1 MDEVLYILA
10 LIMLSLWLLLILFWR
25 YIYVFKAFVKDASR
39 VLNRVKKGDFSARLK
54 NLTGSELTFFINNF
68 NSMLY
73 YLEHLFHEVDK
84 KNRQL
89 DAIIKSVSNGIIVID
104 IDNKV
109 YLINSLARDYID
121 CNQEG
126 KIEGMPISSV
136 VNNDILLEF
145 IIYNTGIN
153 TSVYKEIRCLNGK
166 TFKVKID
173 PVKINPKKD
182 IVISSVINIEDIT
195 ERIKLENIRKDF
207 AANVSHELKTPLTSI
222 QGFIE
227 TLKMNDE
234 TIDSDTRK
242 RFLDIIDNE
251 SSRLRILI
259 NDILML
265 SSIEGDIVLSM
276 EDIDLEYENKKII
289 DLFQDKASKKNIH
302 VSFIYNGL
310 KTIYSHREYYREL
323 IINLVSNGIKY
334 NRPGG
339 YVRVTF
345 FEDDTSYLIDVE
357 DNGIGIGKEE
367 QDRIFERFYRAT
379 KSRDREIEGTGLG
392 MAIVKHIIVSLGG
405 SINLES
411 SINNGS
417 KFKISL
423 PKKLKI

>member
-1 MDEVLYILA
+1 MDEILYILA
-10 LIMLSLWLLLILFWR
+10 LIMLSLWLLLILYWR
-25 YIYVFKAFVKDASR
+25 YIFVFKTFIKDASR
-39 VLNRVKKGDFSARLK
+39 VLNRVKKADFSARLK

-153 TSVYKEIRCLNGK
+153 TSVSKEIRCLNGK

-289 DLFQDKASKKNIH
+289 DLFQGKASKKNIH
-302 VSFIYNGL
+302 ISFIYNGL

-423 PKKLKI
+423 PKKSKI